1 MSAPDVGRVFAALA
15 DPTRR
20 AVVSELGRRPTVT
33 ATELAVE
40 HPITR
45 QALAK
50 HLAVLEDAGL
60 VEHERQGRET
70 RYALR
75 PAPLA
80 EAADWLVA
88 AGAAWDDRLARLGAV
103 AARRASGT

>member
-1 MSAPDVGRVFAALA
+1 VSELEVGRVFAALA

-20 AVVSELGRRPTVT
+20 AVVAELGRRPTVT
-33 ATELAVE
+33 ATQLAAE
-40 HPITR
+40 HPMSR

-50 HLAVLEDAGL
+50 HLVVLEEAGL
-60 VEHERQGRET
+60 VEHAREGRET

-80 EAADWLVA
+80 AAADWLVA
-88 AGAAWDDRLARLGAV
+88 AGAAWDDRLARLGDV
-103 AARRASGT
+103 AARRAR